1 MEVSM
6 SFDDHVSALRARH
19 ADLQTRL
26 DEEQGHAHPDDTVI
40 AELKKQ
46 KLRIKDE
53 LAALETA

>member
-1 MEVSM
+1 M
-6 SFDDHVSALRARH
+6 SVEDHVSALRARH
-19 ADLQTRL
+19 AELEARL

-53 LAALETA
+53 LAALQAS